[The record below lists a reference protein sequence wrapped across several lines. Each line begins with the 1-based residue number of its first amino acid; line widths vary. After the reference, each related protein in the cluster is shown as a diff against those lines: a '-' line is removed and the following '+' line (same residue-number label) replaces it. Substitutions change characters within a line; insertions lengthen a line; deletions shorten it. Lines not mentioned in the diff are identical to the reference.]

1 MTPPFALA
9 IAGPTASGKSALALA
24 LARKTGGG
32 IVSCDSMQIYRG
44 MDIGTAKPS
53 PAEMRRV
60 PHRLIDIREPDE
72 PFSAEDYRDEAMRAI
87 RRVTETVS
95 GDIVTTKIEVA
106 FGSWANRGSLTYQ
119 PVNRD
124 LGA

>member
-1 MTPPFALA
+1 MRDKF
-9 IAGPTASGKSALALA
+9 GRRDVSAFFRDGELEPYIVEENSA
-24 LARKTGGG
+24 TGVTY
-32 IVSCDSMQIYRG
+32 ICY
-44 MDIGTAKPS
+44 T
-53 PAEMRRV
+53 
-60 PHRLIDIREPDE
+60 
-72 PFSAEDYRDEAMRAI
+72 DEAMRAI

-95 GDIVTTKIEVA
+95 GDITTTKIEVA